1 MDKLFLFE
9 VAVIGE
15 ALSEAALIGIESN
28 ALLRA
33 NSFFSLDRTSF
44 GLLRV
49 QLLASA
55 AHIHNRILF

>member
-44 GLLRV
+44 RLLRV